1 MTIEE
6 NSALQRNASI
16 LEAAIGADHV
26 LFHPE
31 TGQFCHLDDIG
42 KAAWNILVA
51 PHTPLELAQML
62 SRSYAVD
69 TATCE
74 VDTRPFLLK
83 LQSGGFI
90 SSGAPLTRDD

>member
-1 MTIEE
+1 MTIDKDP
-6 NSALQRNASI
+6 ALQRNASI

-31 TGQFCHLDDIG
+31 TGQFCHLNEIG

-51 PHTPLELAQML
+51 PHTPAQLAQAL
-62 SRSYAVD
+62 SRSYAIDSAACETD
-69 TATCE
+69 TL
-74 VDTRPFLLK
+74 PFLLK

-90 SSGAPLTRDD
+90 SSNQPLLRDD